1 MLTYFTSF
9 TRMISFVHALKIFP
23 ICLMKFMYLLI
34 VGTVVQEVL
43 EEVTQVTSNVGNCFL
58 QLVRINLYWQTN
70 FQ

>member
-1 MLTYFTSF
+1 
-9 TRMISFVHALKIFP
+9 VHALKIFP

>member
-1 MLTYFTSF
+1 
-9 TRMISFVHALKIFP
+9 VHALKIFP

-58 QLVRINLYWQTN
+58 ELVRINLYWQIN
-70 FQ
+70 FL

>member
-1 MLTYFTSF
+1 M
-9 TRMISFVHALKIFP
+9 HALKIFP